1 MKYTISCKKPH
12 TRFVDVELLIQNITT
27 DTILVKL
34 PNWRPGRYELGNF
47 SKNVQRFS
55 VFTLDA
61 GNVMGY
67 EKIDKSTWQIK
78 TGGRNALII
87 KYNYYANQLDAGAC
101 FVSDEMLYFN
111 PIHCCLYVPD
121 KIDQQHTLF
130 IDVPQNWKIA
140 TALFKYEGGY
150 HAENYHQL
158 VDSPVIASPTI
169 QKQTYQSNGINFHI
183 WVQGNYTPPWNKWL
197 ADFKK
202 FTDFQIKS
210 MQEIPVTEYHW
221 LIHILNEKMHHGVE
235 HLNSTVLAFGSADTM
250 NNTEVYADFLSLAS
264 HELFH
269 VWNVKTIKPVAF
281 MPYNYEKENYSRS
294 GYVYEGF
301 TTYLGDMFL
310 MRCGLYTESQFLDE
324 INKNLNSHLNNP
336 GRLNMS
342 LADSSFDTWLDG
354 YTPGIPNRKVNIY
367 ADGSLIAMVIDLLIV
382 SNTKGGGRLE
392 TVFLAL
398 WQDYAKN
405 NLGYTDKDVQLMCE
419 AVSQVSMV
427 DVFENYVFKASS
439 YLDILIPTLLLAGYQ
454 ITETK
459 NNDLPASVFG
469 FRLSSAVPNK
479 LVSVMPQSPADDA
492 MLSIG
497 DEILQ
502 AYGEPVKANLNDLL
516 LQHTNEVLPLV
527 IKRNGKEKQV
537 VLNKSNQTYYNLY
550 KVERMQKTTA
560 EQDLVRKNWLNI

>member
-169 QKQTYQSNGINFHI
+169 QKQTYQSNGIN
-183 WVQGNYTPPWNKWL
+183 
-197 ADFKK
+197 
-202 FTDFQIKS
+202 
-210 MQEIPVTEYHW
+210 
-221 LIHILNEKMHHGVE
+221 
-235 HLNSTVLAFGSADTM
+235 
-250 NNTEVYADFLSLAS
+250 
-264 HELFH
+264 
-269 VWNVKTIKPVAF
+269 
-281 MPYNYEKENYSRS
+281 
-294 GYVYEGF
+294 
-301 TTYLGDMFL
+301 
-310 MRCGLYTESQFLDE
+310 
-324 INKNLNSHLNNP
+324 
-336 GRLNMS
+336 
-342 LADSSFDTWLDG
+342 
-354 YTPGIPNRKVNIY
+354 
-367 ADGSLIAMVIDLLIV
+367 
-382 SNTKGGGRLE
+382 
-392 TVFLAL
+392 
-398 WQDYAKN
+398 
-405 NLGYTDKDVQLMCE
+405 
-419 AVSQVSMV
+419 
-427 DVFENYVFKASS
+427 
-439 YLDILIPTLLLAGYQ
+439 
-454 ITETK
+454 
-459 NNDLPASVFG
+459 
-469 FRLSSAVPNK
+469 
-479 LVSVMPQSPADDA
+479 
-492 MLSIG
+492 
-497 DEILQ
+497 
-502 AYGEPVKANLNDLL
+502 
-516 LQHTNEVLPLV
+516 
-527 IKRNGKEKQV
+527 
-537 VLNKSNQTYYNLY
+537 
-550 KVERMQKTTA
+550 
-560 EQDLVRKNWLNI
+560 